1 MNDGE
6 DQTPATEST
15 GASRFLVS
23 TDSLLGQLRADL
35 RLGQIP
41 ELRTPEQLAALARIN
56 EAMVIYA
63 AFFYPP
69 EPM

>member
-6 DQTPATEST
+6 DQTSATEST
-15 GASRFLVS
+15 GASRFLES
-23 TDSLLGQLRADL
+23 TDCLLGQLRADL

-41 ELRTPEQLAALARIN
+41 ELRTPEQRAALARVK
-56 EAMVIYA
+56 EALVIYA